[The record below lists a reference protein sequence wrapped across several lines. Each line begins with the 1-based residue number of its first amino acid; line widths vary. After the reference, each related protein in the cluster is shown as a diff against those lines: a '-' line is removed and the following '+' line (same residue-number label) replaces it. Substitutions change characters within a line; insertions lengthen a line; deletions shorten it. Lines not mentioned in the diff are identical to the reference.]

1 MPNVCMQFI
10 RVFWAVGVIVIS
22 AGTAGCAAAGPSEAD
37 VQQIVDARV
46 ATAIAEVPTV
56 TPAPIIATATPVTFP
71 NTPTPVTFPNTP
83 TPVTFP
89 NTPTPAPT
97 ATPQPT
103 PTPIRFPSTATPQP
117 PPANFSDVFAEYVH
131 SVFRIEPSSGMGTGW
146 LIEPGLILTNHHVVE
161 GSTIVSVRQ
170 YQQSLFTARV
180 LAVDEPRDIALL
192 SFDVSQTFL
201 DPMAKPLPTGLAY
214 TSEIASSMMAMGYS
228 GGLTPSEDG
237 TVGPATA
244 NIGVLSGIVHFTF
257 YDVDNLVI
265 DAAVD
270 PGDSGGP
277 VLNLDGE
284 VVGMTRAAQ
293 VSSGSGQRVVGTFYA
308 VDWREIRD
316 ALPNLKRGISR

>member
-22 AGTAGCAAAGPSEAD
+22 AGTAGCAATGPSEAD

-56 TPAPIIATATPVTFP
+56 TPAPITATA
-71 NTPTPVTFPNTP
+71 TPVTFPNTP

-103 PTPIRFPSTATPQP
+103 PTRIRFPSTATPQP
-117 PPANFSDVFAEYVH
+117 LSTEFSDVFAEYVH
-131 SVFRIEPSSGMGTGW
+131 GVFRIETSSGMGTGW

-170 YQQSLFTARV
+170 NQGSLFTARV
-180 LAVDEPRDIALL
+180 RAIDEPRDIALL

-201 DPMAKPLPTGLAY
+201 DPMAKPIPTGDAY
-214 TSEIASSMMAMGYS
+214 TSKIASSMMAMGYS
-228 GGLTPSEDG
+228 GELTPLEDG

-244 NIGVLSGIVHFTF
+244 NIGVLSGIVTF
-257 YDVDNLVI
+257 IFFCVNNLVI

-293 VSSGSGQRVVGTFYA
+293 AYTGSGQRVVGTFYA
-308 VDWREIRD
+308 VAWEEIRD

>member
-56 TPAPIIATATPVTFP
+56 TPAPITATA
-71 NTPTPVTFPNTP
+71 

-103 PTPIRFPSTATPQP
+103 PTRIRFPSTATPQP
-117 PPANFSDVFAEYVH
+117 PPTDFSDLFAKYVN
-131 SVFRIEPSSGMGTGW
+131 SVFRIETSSGMGTGW

-170 YQQSLFTARV
+170 NQGSLFTARV
-180 LAVDEPRDIALL
+180 RAIDEPRDIALL

-201 DPMAKPLPTGLAY
+201 DPMAKPIPTGDAY
-214 TSEIASSMMAMGYS
+214 TSKIASSMMAMGYS
-228 GGLTPSEDG
+228 GELTPLEDG

-244 NIGVLSGIVHFTF
+244 NIGVLSGIVTF
-257 YDVDNLVI
+257 IFFDVNNLVI

-293 VSSGSGQRVVGTFYA
+293 AYTGSGQRVVGTFYA
-308 VDWREIRD
+308 VAWEEIRD

>member
-22 AGTAGCAAAGPSEAD
+22 AGTAGCAATGPSEAD

-56 TPAPIIATATPVTFP
+56 TPAPITATA
-71 NTPTPVTFPNTP
+71 

-103 PTPIRFPSTATPQP
+103 PTRIRFPSTATPQP
-117 PPANFSDVFAEYVH
+117 PPTDFSDLFAKYVN
-131 SVFRIEPSSGMGTGW
+131 SVFRIETSSGMGTGW

-170 YQQSLFTARV
+170 NQGSLFTARV
-180 LAVDEPRDIALL
+180 RAIDEPRDIALL

-201 DPMAKPLPTGLAY
+201 DPMAKPIPTGDAY
-214 TSEIASSMMAMGYS
+214 TSKIASSMMAMGYS
-228 GGLTPSEDG
+228 GELTPLEDG

-244 NIGVLSGIVHFTF
+244 NIGVLSGIVTF
-257 YDVDNLVI
+257 IFFDVNNLVI

-293 VSSGSGQRVVGTFYA
+293 AYTGSGQRVVGTFYA
-308 VDWREIRD
+308 VAWEEIRD

>member
-1 MPNVCMQFI
+1 MQFI

-22 AGTAGCAAAGPSEAD
+22 AGTTGCAATGPSEAD

-56 TPAPIIATATPVTFP
+56 TPAPITATA
-71 NTPTPVTFPNTP
+71 TPVTFPNTP

-103 PTPIRFPSTATPQP
+103 PTRIRFPSTATPQP
-117 PPANFSDVFAEYVH
+117 PPTDFSDLFAKYVN
-131 SVFRIEPSSGMGTGW
+131 SVFRIETSSGMGTGW

-170 YQQSLFTARV
+170 NRGSLFTARV
-180 LAVDEPRDIALL
+180 RAIDEPRDIALL

-201 DPMAKPLPTGLAY
+201 DPMAKPIPTGDAY
-214 TSEIASSMMAMGYS
+214 TSKIASSMMAMGYS
-228 GGLTPSEDG
+228 GELTPLEDG

-244 NIGVLSGIVHFTF
+244 NIGVLSGIVNFIF
-257 YDVDNLVI
+257 FDVNNLVI

-293 VSSGSGQRVVGTFYA
+293 AYTGSGQRVVGTFYA
-308 VDWREIRD
+308 VAWEEIRE

>member
-22 AGTAGCAAAGPSEAD
+22 AGTAGCAATGPSEAD
-37 VQQIVDARV
+37 IQQIVDAQV

-56 TPAPIIATATPVTFP
+56 TPAPITATA
-71 NTPTPVTFPNTP
+71 TPVTFPNTP

-103 PTPIRFPSTATPQP
+103 PTRIRFPSTATPQP
-117 PPANFSDVFAEYVH
+117 PPTDFSDLFAKYVN
-131 SVFRIEPSSGMGTGW
+131 SVFRIETSSGMGTGW

-170 YQQSLFTARV
+170 NQGSLFTARV
-180 LAVDEPRDIALL
+180 RAIDEPRDIALL

-201 DPMAKPLPTGLAY
+201 DPMAKPIPTGDAY
-214 TSEIASSMMAMGYS
+214 TSKIASSMMAMGYS
-228 GGLTPSEDG
+228 GELTPLEDG

-244 NIGVLSGIVHFTF
+244 NIGVLSAIVNFIF
-257 YDVDNLVI
+257 FDVNNLVI

-293 VSSGSGQRVVGTFYA
+293 AYTGSGQRVVGTFYA
-308 VDWREIRD
+308 VAWEEIRD

>member
-10 RVFWAVGVIVIS
+10 RVCWAVGVIVIS
-22 AGTAGCAAAGPSEAD
+22 AGTAGCAATGPSEAD
-37 VQQIVDARV
+37 VQQIVDAQV

-56 TPAPIIATATPVTFP
+56 TPAPITATA
-71 NTPTPVTFPNTP
+71 TPVTFPNTP

-103 PTPIRFPSTATPQP
+103 PTRIRFPSTATPQP
-117 PPANFSDVFAEYVH
+117 PPTDFSDLFAKYVN
-131 SVFRIEPSSGMGTGW
+131 SVFRIETSSGMGTGW

-161 GSTIVSVRQ
+161 GSTIVSVRLNQ
-170 YQQSLFTARV
+170 GILFTARV
-180 LAVDEPRDIALL
+180 RAIDEPRDIALL

-201 DPMAKPLPTGLAY
+201 DPMAKPIPTGDAY
-214 TSEIASSMMAMGYS
+214 TSKIASSMMAMGYS
-228 GGLTPSEDG
+228 GELTPLEDG

-244 NIGVLSGIVHFTF
+244 NIGVLSAIVNFIF
-257 YDVDNLVI
+257 FDVNNLVI

-293 VSSGSGQRVVGTFYA
+293 AYTGSGQRVVGTFYA
-308 VDWREIRD
+308 VAWEEIRD

>member
-1 MPNVCMQFI
+1 MQFI

-22 AGTAGCAAAGPSEAD
+22 AGTAGCAATGPSEAD
-37 VQQIVDARV
+37 VQQIVNARV

-56 TPAPIIATATPVTFP
+56 TPAPITATATPVTFP
-71 NTPTPVTFPNTP
+71 NTPTP
-83 TPVTFP
+83 
-89 NTPTPAPT
+89 APT
-97 ATPQPT
+97 TTPQPT
-103 PTPIRFPSTATPQP
+103 PTRIRFPSTATPQP
-117 PPANFSDVFAEYVH
+117 PPTDFSDLFAKYVN
-131 SVFRIEPSSGMGTGW
+131 SVFRIETSSGMGTGW

-170 YQQSLFTARV
+170 NQGSLFTARV
-180 LAVDEPRDIALL
+180 RAIDEPRDIALL

-201 DPMAKPLPTGLAY
+201 DPMAKPIPTGDAY
-214 TSEIASSMMAMGYS
+214 TSKIASSMMAMGYS
-228 GGLTPSEDG
+228 GELTPLEDG
-237 TVGPATA
+237 TIGPATA
-244 NIGVLSGIVHFTF
+244 NIGVLSGIVNFIF
-257 YDVDNLVI
+257 FDVNNLVI

-293 VSSGSGQRVVGTFYA
+293 AYTGSGQRVVGTFYA
-308 VDWREIRD
+308 VAWEEIRD

>member
-1 MPNVCMQFI
+1 MPNVCMQSI

-22 AGTAGCAAAGPSEAD
+22 AGTAGCGATGPSEAD
-37 VQQIVDARV
+37 VQQIVDTRV

-56 TPAPIIATATPVTFP
+56 TPAPITATA
-71 NTPTPVTFPNTP
+71 

-103 PTPIRFPSTATPQP
+103 PTRIRFPSTATPQP
-117 PPANFSDVFAEYVH
+117 PPTDFSDLFAKNVN
-131 SVFRIEPSSGMGTGW
+131 SVFRIETSSGMGTGW
-146 LIEPGLILTNHHVVE
+146 LIESGLILTNQHVVE

-170 YQQSLFTARV
+170 NQGSLFTARV
-180 LAVDEPRDIALL
+180 RAVDEPRDIALL

-201 DPMAKPLPTGLAY
+201 DPMAKPIPTGDVY
-214 TSEIASSMMAMGYS
+214 TSDIASSMMAMGYS
-228 GGLTPSEDG
+228 GELIPLEDG

-244 NIGVLSGIVHFTF
+244 NIGVLSGIVTF
-257 YDVDNLVI
+257 IFFDVVNLVI

-293 VSSGSGQRVVGTFYA
+293 AYTGSGQRVVGTFYA
-308 VDWREIRD
+308 VKWGEIRD

>member
-10 RVFWAVGVIVIS
+10 RVFWGVGVIVIS
-22 AGTAGCAAAGPSEAD
+22 AGTAGCAATGPSEAD

-83 TPVTFP
+83 TP
-89 NTPTPAPT
+89 APT

-103 PTPIRFPSTATPQP
+103 PTRIRFPSTATPQP
-117 PPANFSDVFAEYVH
+117 PPTDFSDLFAKYVN
-131 SVFRIEPSSGMGTGW
+131 SVFRIETSSGMGTGW

-170 YQQSLFTARV
+170 NQGSLFTARV
-180 LAVDEPRDIALL
+180 RAIDEPRDIALL

-201 DPMAKPLPTGLAY
+201 DPMAKPIPTGDAY
-214 TSEIASSMMAMGYS
+214 TSKIASSMMAMGYS
-228 GGLTPSEDG
+228 GELTPLEDG

-244 NIGVLSGIVHFTF
+244 NIGVLSAIVNFIF
-257 YDVDNLVI
+257 FDVNNLVI

-293 VSSGSGQRVVGTFYA
+293 AYTGSGQRVVGTFYA
-308 VDWREIRD
+308 VAWEEIRD

>member
-10 RVFWAVGVIVIS
+10 RVCWAVGVIVIS
-22 AGTAGCAAAGPSEAD
+22 AGTAGCAATGPSEAD

-56 TPAPIIATATPVTFP
+56 TPAPITATA
-71 NTPTPVTFPNTP
+71 TPVTFPNTP

-103 PTPIRFPSTATPQP
+103 PTRIRFPSTATPQP
-117 PPANFSDVFAEYVH
+117 PPTDFSDLFAKYVN
-131 SVFRIEPSSGMGTGW
+131 SVFRIETSSGMGTGW

-170 YQQSLFTARV
+170 NQGSLFTARV
-180 LAVDEPRDIALL
+180 RAIDEPRDIALL

-201 DPMAKPLPTGLAY
+201 DPMAKPIPTGDAY
-214 TSEIASSMMAMGYS
+214 TSKIASSMMAMGYS
-228 GGLTPSEDG
+228 GELTPLEDG

-244 NIGVLSGIVHFTF
+244 NIGVLSGIVNFIF
-257 YDVDNLVI
+257 FDVNNLVI

-293 VSSGSGQRVVGTFYA
+293 AYTGSGQRVVGTFYA
-308 VDWREIRD
+308 VAWEEIRD

>member
-10 RVFWAVGVIVIS
+10 RVCWAVGVIVIS
-22 AGTAGCAAAGPSEAD
+22 AGTAGCAATGPSEAD

-56 TPAPIIATATPVTFP
+56 TPAPITATA
-71 NTPTPVTFPNTP
+71 TPVTFPNTP

-103 PTPIRFPSTATPQP
+103 PTRIRFPSTATPQP
-117 PPANFSDVFAEYVH
+117 LPTDFSDLFAKYVN
-131 SVFRIEPSSGMGTGW
+131 SVFRIETSSGMGTGW
-146 LIEPGLILTNHHVVE
+146 LIEPGLILTNQHVVE

-170 YQQSLFTARV
+170 NQGSLFTARV
-180 LAVDEPRDIALL
+180 RAIDEPRDIALL

-201 DPMAKPLPTGLAY
+201 DPMAKPIPTGDAY
-214 TSEIASSMMAMGYS
+214 TSKIASSMMAMGYS
-228 GGLTPSEDG
+228 GELTPLEDG

-244 NIGVLSGIVHFTF
+244 NIGVLSGIVNFIF
-257 YDVDNLVI
+257 FDVNNLVI

-293 VSSGSGQRVVGTFYA
+293 AYTGSGQRVVGTFYA
-308 VDWREIRD
+308 VAWEEIRD

>member
-1 MPNVCMQFI
+1 MPNVCMQLI

-22 AGTAGCAAAGPSEAD
+22 AGTAGCAATGPSEAD

-56 TPAPIIATATPVTFP
+56 TPAPITATA
-71 NTPTPVTFPNTP
+71 TPVTFPNTP

-103 PTPIRFPSTATPQP
+103 PTRIRFPSTATPQP
-117 PPANFSDVFAEYVH
+117 PPTDFSDLFAKYVD
-131 SVFRIEPSSGMGTGW
+131 SVFRIETSSGMGTGW

-170 YQQSLFTARV
+170 NQGSLFTARV
-180 LAVDEPRDIALL
+180 RAIDEPRDIALL

-201 DPMAKPLPTGLAY
+201 DPMAKPIPTGDAY
-214 TSEIASSMMAMGYS
+214 TSKIASSMMAMGYS
-228 GGLTPSEDG
+228 GELTPLEDG

-244 NIGVLSGIVHFTF
+244 NIGVLSGIVNFIF
-257 YDVDNLVI
+257 FDVNNLVI

-293 VSSGSGQRVVGTFYA
+293 AYTGSGQRVVGTFYA
-308 VDWREIRD
+308 VAWEEIRD

>member
-1 MPNVCMQFI
+1 
-10 RVFWAVGVIVIS
+10 
-22 AGTAGCAAAGPSEAD
+22 
-37 VQQIVDARV
+37 
-46 ATAIAEVPTV
+46 
-56 TPAPIIATATPVTFP
+56 
-71 NTPTPVTFPNTP
+71 
-83 TPVTFP
+83 
-89 NTPTPAPT
+89 
-97 ATPQPT
+97 
-103 PTPIRFPSTATPQP
+103 
-117 PPANFSDVFAEYVH
+117 
-131 SVFRIEPSSGMGTGW
+131 MGTGW
-146 LIEPGLILTNHHVVE
+146 LIEPGLILTNQHVVE
-161 GSTIVSVRQ
+161 GSTVVSVRQ

-201 DPMAKPLPTGLAY
+201 DPMAKPLPTGTAY

-228 GGLTPSEDG
+228 GGLTPLEDG

-257 YDVDNLVI
+257 SDVGNLVI

>member
-1 MPNVCMQFI
+1 MPNVCMQSI

-22 AGTAGCAAAGPSEAD
+22 AGTAGCGATGPSEAD
-37 VQQIVDARV
+37 VQQIVDTRV

-71 NTPTPVTFPNTP
+71 NTPTP
-83 TPVTFP
+83 
-89 NTPTPAPT
+89 APT

-103 PTPIRFPSTATPQP
+103 PTRIRFPSTATPQP
-117 PPANFSDVFAEYVH
+117 PPTDFSDLFAKNVN
-131 SVFRIEPSSGMGTGW
+131 SVFRIETSSGMGTGW
-146 LIEPGLILTNHHVVE
+146 LIESGLILTNQHVVE

-170 YQQSLFTARV
+170 NQGSLFTARV
-180 LAVDEPRDIALL
+180 RAVDEPRDIALL

-201 DPMAKPLPTGLAY
+201 DPMAKPIPTGDVY
-214 TSEIASSMMAMGYS
+214 TSDIASSMMAMGYS
-228 GGLTPSEDG
+228 GELIPLEDG

-244 NIGVLSGIVHFTF
+244 NIGVLSGIVTF
-257 YDVDNLVI
+257 IFFDVVNLVI

-293 VSSGSGQRVVGTFYA
+293 AYTGSGQRVVGTFYA
-308 VDWREIRD
+308 VKWGEIRD

>member
-1 MPNVCMQFI
+1 MPNVCMQSI

-22 AGTAGCAAAGPSEAD
+22 AGTAGCGATGPSEAD
-37 VQQIVDARV
+37 VQQIVDTRV

-56 TPAPIIATATPVTFP
+56 TPAPITATA
-71 NTPTPVTFPNTP
+71 

-103 PTPIRFPSTATPQP
+103 PTRIRFPSTATPQP
-117 PPANFSDVFAEYVH
+117 PPTDFSDLFAKNVN
-131 SVFRIEPSSGMGTGW
+131 SVFRIETSSGMGTGW
-146 LIEPGLILTNHHVVE
+146 LIESGLILTNQHVVE

-170 YQQSLFTARV
+170 NQGSLFTARV
-180 LAVDEPRDIALL
+180 RAVDEPRDIALL

-201 DPMAKPLPTGLAY
+201 DPMAKPIPTGDVY
-214 TSEIASSMMAMGYS
+214 TSDIASSMMAMGYS
-228 GGLTPSEDG
+228 GELIPLEDG

-244 NIGVLSGIVHFTF
+244 NIGVLSGIVTF
-257 YDVDNLVI
+257 IFFDVVNLVI

-293 VSSGSGQRVVGTFYA
+293 AYTGSGQRVGGTFYA
-308 VDWREIRD
+308 VKWGEIRD

>member
-10 RVFWAVGVIVIS
+10 RVFSAVGVIVIS
-22 AGTAGCAAAGPSEAD
+22 AGTAGCAATGPSEAD

-56 TPAPIIATATPVTFP
+56 TPAPITATA
-71 NTPTPVTFPNTP
+71 TPVTFPNTP

-103 PTPIRFPSTATPQP
+103 PTRIRFPSTATPQP
-117 PPANFSDVFAEYVH
+117 PPTDFSDLFAKYVN
-131 SVFRIEPSSGMGTGW
+131 SVFRIETSSGMGTGW
-146 LIEPGLILTNHHVVE
+146 LIEPGLILTNHHVVK

-170 YQQSLFTARV
+170 NQGSLFTARV
-180 LAVDEPRDIALL
+180 RAIDEPRDIALL

-201 DPMAKPLPTGLAY
+201 DPMAKPIPTGDAY
-214 TSEIASSMMAMGYS
+214 TSKIASSMMA
-228 GGLTPSEDG
+228 
-237 TVGPATA
+237 
-244 NIGVLSGIVHFTF
+244 GIVNFIF
-257 YDVDNLVI
+257 FDVNNLVI
-265 DAAVD
+265 DAAGD

-293 VSSGSGQRVVGTFYA
+293 AYTGSGQRVVGTFYA
-308 VDWREIRD
+308 VAWEEIRD

>member
-10 RVFWAVGVIVIS
+10 RVCWAVGVIVIS
-22 AGTAGCAAAGPSEAD
+22 AGTAGCAATGPSEAD
-37 VQQIVDARV
+37 IQQIVDAQV

-56 TPAPIIATATPVTFP
+56 TPAPITATA
-71 NTPTPVTFPNTP
+71 TPVTFPNTP

-103 PTPIRFPSTATPQP
+103 PTRIRFPSTATPQP
-117 PPANFSDVFAEYVH
+117 PPTDFSDLFAKYVN
-131 SVFRIEPSSGMGTGW
+131 SVFRIETSSGMGTGW

-170 YQQSLFTARV
+170 NQGSLFTARV
-180 LAVDEPRDIALL
+180 RAIDEPRDIALL

-201 DPMAKPLPTGLAY
+201 NPMAKPIPTGDAY
-214 TSEIASSMMAMGYS
+214 TSKIASSMMAMGYS
-228 GGLTPSEDG
+228 GELTPLEDG

-244 NIGVLSGIVHFTF
+244 NIGVLSGIVKFIF
-257 YDVDNLVI
+257 FDVNNLVI

-293 VSSGSGQRVVGTFYA
+293 AYTGSGQRVVGTFYA
-308 VDWREIRD
+308 VAWEEIRD

>member
-10 RVFWAVGVIVIS
+10 RVCWAVGVIVIS
-22 AGTAGCAAAGPSEAD
+22 AGTAGCAATGPSEAD
-37 VQQIVDARV
+37 IQQIVDAQV

-56 TPAPIIATATPVTFP
+56 TPAPITATA
-71 NTPTPVTFPNTP
+71 TPVTFPNTP

-103 PTPIRFPSTATPQP
+103 PTRIRFPSTATPQP
-117 PPANFSDVFAEYVH
+117 PPTDFSDLFAKYVN
-131 SVFRIEPSSGMGTGW
+131 SVFRIETSSGMGTGW

-161 GSTIVSVRQ
+161 GSTTVSVRQ
-170 YQQSLFTARV
+170 NQGSLFTARV
-180 LAVDEPRDIALL
+180 RAIDEPRDIALL

-201 DPMAKPLPTGLAY
+201 DPMAKPIPTGDAY
-214 TSEIASSMMAMGYS
+214 TSKIASSMMAMGYS
-228 GGLTPSEDG
+228 GELTPLEDG

-244 NIGVLSGIVHFTF
+244 NIGVLSGIVNFIF
-257 YDVDNLVI
+257 FDVNNLVI

-293 VSSGSGQRVVGTFYA
+293 AYTGSGQRVVGTFYA
-308 VDWREIRD
+308 VAWEEIRD

>member
-1 MPNVCMQFI
+1 MQFI
-10 RVFWAVGVIVIS
+10 RVFWAVGVIVIL

-56 TPAPIIATATPVTFP
+56 TPAPLIATA
-71 NTPTPVTFPNTP
+71 

-103 PTPIRFPSTATPQP
+103 PAPIRFPSTATPQP
-117 PPANFSDVFAEYVH
+117 PLTDFSDVFTKNVN
-131 SVFRIEPSSGMGTGW
+131 SVFRIETSSGMGTGW

-161 GSTIVSVRQ
+161 GSTVVSVRQ
-170 YQQSLFTARV
+170 NEGSLFTARV
-180 LAVDEPRDIALL
+180 LAVDQPRDIALL
-192 SFDVSQTFL
+192 SIGVSQTFL
-201 DPMAKPLPTGLAY
+201 NPMAKPLPTGLAY
-214 TSEIASSMMAMGYS
+214 TSDIASSMMAMGYS
-228 GGLTPSEDG
+228 GGLIPLEDG

-244 NIGVLSGIVHFTF
+244 NIGVLSGLVNFTF
-257 YDVDNLVI
+257 FDADNLVI

-293 VSSGSGQRVVGTFYA
+293 VSSGGQRVVGTFYA
-308 VDWREIRD
+308 VDLREIRD
-316 ALPNLKRGISR
+316 ALPHLKRGISR

>member
-22 AGTAGCAAAGPSEAD
+22 AGTAGCAATGPSEAD

-56 TPAPIIATATPVTFP
+56 TPAPITATA
-71 NTPTPVTFPNTP
+71 TPVTFPNTP

-103 PTPIRFPSTATPQP
+103 PTRIRFPSTATPQP
-117 PPANFSDVFAEYVH
+117 PPTDFSDLFAKYVN
-131 SVFRIEPSSGMGTGW
+131 SVFRIETSSGMGTGW

-170 YQQSLFTARV
+170 NQGSLFTARV
-180 LAVDEPRDIALL
+180 RAIDEPRDIALL
-192 SFDVSQTFL
+192 SFDVSQSFL
-201 DPMAKPLPTGLAY
+201 DPMAKPIPTGDAY
-214 TSEIASSMMAMGYS
+214 TSKIASSMMAMGYS
-228 GGLTPSEDG
+228 GELTPLEDG

-244 NIGVLSGIVHFTF
+244 NIGVLSGIVNFIF
-257 YDVDNLVI
+257 FDVNNLVI

-293 VSSGSGQRVVGTFYA
+293 AYTGSGQRVVGTFYA
-308 VDWREIRD
+308 VAWEEIRD

>member
-10 RVFWAVGVIVIS
+10 RVCWAVGVIVIS
-22 AGTAGCAAAGPSEAD
+22 AGTAGCAATGPSEAD
-37 VQQIVDARV
+37 IQQIVDAQV

-56 TPAPIIATATPVTFP
+56 TPAPITATA
-71 NTPTPVTFPNTP
+71 TPVTFPNTP

-103 PTPIRFPSTATPQP
+103 PTRIRFPSTATPQP
-117 PPANFSDVFAEYVH
+117 PPTDFSDLFAKYVN
-131 SVFRIEPSSGMGTGW
+131 SVFRIETSSGMGTGW

-170 YQQSLFTARV
+170 NQGSLFTARV
-180 LAVDEPRDIALL
+180 RAIDEPRDIALL

-201 DPMAKPLPTGLAY
+201 DPMAKPIPTGDAY
-214 TSEIASSMMAMGYS
+214 TSKIASSMMAMGYS
-228 GGLTPSEDG
+228 GELTPLEDG

-244 NIGVLSGIVHFTF
+244 NIGVLSGIVNFIF
-257 YDVDNLVI
+257 FDVNNLVI

-293 VSSGSGQRVVGTFYA
+293 AYTGSGQRVVGTFYA
-308 VDWREIRD
+308 VAWEEIRD